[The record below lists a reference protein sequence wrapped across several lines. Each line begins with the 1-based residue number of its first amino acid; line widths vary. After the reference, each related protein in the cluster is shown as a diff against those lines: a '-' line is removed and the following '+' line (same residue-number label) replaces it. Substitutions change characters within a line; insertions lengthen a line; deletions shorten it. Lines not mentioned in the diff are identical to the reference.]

1 MKFWL
6 TNVLTPFRSVIW
18 LAPFVAAL
26 SLPACATADTY
37 SAKSIAATVVDG
49 DTGEPLEGVNVI
61 ARWMLEEKRMGFS
74 VGDLDLMET
83 VTDKNGKFL
92 FRAWEG
98 KAPPTRT
105 TLSDT
110 STVQYETRLSSGSPE
125 LIFFK
130 VGYKPTRVGNY
141 NYLSPELRDQYHTWE
156 RSSDWSGKIIKM
168 EKFKGSLEN
177 YSSLAN
183 GTLSGLG
190 NRIECAWKKIP
201 FLLTALLREKERLER
216 EGVRWPRNSL
226 SSIERMQQQFDNY
239 GNCGSAKEFLK
250 EYAK

>member
-1 MKFWL
+1 MML
-6 TNVLTPFRSVIW
+6 FRSVW
-18 LAPFVAAL
+18 LARFVAVL
-26 SLPACATADTY
+26 SLPACATTDAY
-37 SAKSIAATVVDG
+37 SAKPITATVVDAE
-49 DTGEPLEGVNVI
+49 TGQPLEGVNVI
-61 ARWMLEEKRMGFS
+61 TRWMLEEKRTGTG
-74 VGDLDLMET
+74 VGDLDLMEA

-92 FRAWEG
+92 FHAWER

-105 TLSDT
+105 TPVSDT
-110 STVQYETRLSSGSPE
+110 LTVRYETRLSSGSPE
-125 LIFFK
+125 MIFFK
-130 VGYKPTRVGNY
+130 GGYKPARMGNY
-141 NYLSPELRDQYHTWE
+141 NYLSPELRDQYHAWE

-201 FLLTALLREKERLER
+201 FFLITILDEKERLER

-226 SSIERMQQQFDNY
+226 PSIERVQQQFDNY
-239 GNCGSAKEFLK
+239 GNCGSAKEFFK
-250 EYAK
+250 EYIK